1 MEQEP
6 IGLLSDG
13 MEDQVL
19 DKAREDPGISPSH
32 VKELEFYHEENGNS
46 AKGFKQKS
54 NMHFTF

>member
-1 MEQEP
+1 MEKEP

-19 DKAREDPGISPSH
+19 DNAREDPGISLSH
-32 VKELEFYHEENGNS
+32 VKGLELYHEENGNS

-54 NMHFTF
+54 SMHFTF